1 MAEVTTSNVRL
12 GLLPANEEPKN
23 SAAALKASRDASA
36 PGDPACEAPAAP
48 KARRDLPAPAGNT
61 ATGTLKLIALVFMLI
76 DHLGAV
82 VFKSVPEMRIL
93 GRIAFPVYT
102 WCMVVG
108 FHYTRSVPRYLGR
121 ILLTGILCQPLYA
134 YVMNHM
140 GNSGNLFM
148 DLMTVKPNI
157 FLTLFLGLAALWG
170 IREGKWGS
178 RIWAPVAAIALATVL
193 KADYGWKGVLFIML
207 LYGCRGSRPAIAAMS
222 IAFFLYWGTFYSTT
236 STLFG
241 MPLKLPLWL
250 YQPLSSFLRLE
261 TYGLISLAF
270 ILPRFRNNLK
280 MPAWVSYSI
289 YPAHLLI
296 VLLFKTL
303 VK

>member
-1 MAEVTTSNVRL
+1 MPEVTCSVNRSRSLFAKDGPTSF
-12 GLLPANEEPKN
+12 PAGPENRK
-23 SAAALKASRDASA
+23 DAS
-36 PGDPACEAPAAP
+36 
-48 KARRDLPAPAGNT
+48 APAGNT

-82 VFKSVPEMRIL
+82 VFRSVPEMRIL
-93 GRIAFPVYT
+93 GRIAFPLYT

-121 ILLTGILCQPLYA
+121 ILLVGILSQPLYA

-222 IAFFLYWGTFYSTT
+222 VAFFLYWGTFYSTT

-241 MPLKLPLWL
+241 MPLNLSELPLWL

-270 ILPRFRNNLK
+270 ILPRFRKNLR

-289 YPAHLLI
+289 YPAHLLV